1 MKRLAPSVVLLIGLG
16 LTLTAAA
23 QTPPASLITCAH
35 LPQPSE
41 RLRCYDT
48 QMLALGVPVGG
59 PAAEAPVAAATAP
72 PALPTPAAP
81 LPPPRPAAL
90 PAPVPSQAAAEA
102 PPAPPAATF
111 GAEDLKQSARP
122 KEAESD
128 KVLMAT
134 IASVK
139 EVRPKLFLIVLTNGQ
154 IWMQEGTQITMFF
167 KAGYQARI
175 EKGLFGDYRMSTAE
189 TGAKNLVRVTRI
201 Q

>member
-16 LTLTAAA
+16 VTLTAAA

-59 PAAEAPVAAATAP
+59 PAAAP
-72 PALPTPAAP
+72 PALPTPAAQ

-111 GAEDLKQSARP
+111 GAEELKQSARP